1 MQFNNKALDNA
12 KLVKLLI
19 LDVDGVLTDGGLYF
33 DDNGSELKRFN
44 ALDGHG
50 IKMLRNFG
58 IEIAI
63 ISARSAACVAHRMKG
78 LGIEHYYPGQSNKA
92 KTYKQLL
99 SKLNMDSK
107 HVAYVGDDVIDLP
120 VMSKVALPIAV
131 ANAHDFVKE
140 HAIAITN
147 KSGGHGAVREVCDAL
162 LQAQDGYDGLMKGYL
177 E

>member
-1 MQFNNKALDNA
+1 MQFNNKALECA

-19 LDVDGVLTDGGLYF
+19 LDVDGVLTDGGIYF
-33 DDNGSELKRFN
+33 DDNGSEFKRFN

-58 IEIAI
+58 VEIAI
-63 ISARSAACVAHRMKG
+63 ISARNTECVSHRIKNLG
-78 LGIEHYYPGQSNKA
+78 LEHYYPGQSNKSKA
-92 KTYKQLL
+92 YKQLL
-99 SKLNMDSK
+99 LKLNMDSK

-131 ANAHDFVKE
+131 ANAHEFVKE

-147 KSGGHGAVREVCDAL
+147 KSGGHGAIREVCDAI
-162 LQAQDGYDGLMKGYL
+162 LQAQDGYDGLMKEYL